1 MKRTVFIG
9 LLLLLALASC
19 HGPWETQSKAS
30 LDIVVS
36 PEPQSPQRSQLMAI
50 DSLLWQQPNTALA
63 VLMEYLYEGGDT
75 ARPVITEETFNRHY
89 ANLLL
94 SELLYKN
101 DYAQTNRPALRQALA
116 YFDSLVRQAPPSP
129 PLQRGAGGFKTRP
142 GQIDQTAFLAAR
154 AHYINGVGYYEN
166 DSAVPAC
173 REYLKALE
181 IMEGR
186 FEEKEMI
193 KEKANFMAMTYTRLT
208 VLFSNLYLNK
218 QAIYF
223 GKLSLPYYER
233 NKTSPWHLPWMLS
246 KIGAHYNVMDE
257 LDSADY
263 YFQQAKVCLSDTM
276 SQMYRDIV
284 VHQALLSYQMEHQSA
299 KPLMVLHRIADLAVS
314 DDERLARYLSIA
326 DIYYNERLFDS
337 AKIYFEQ
344 VYCNTKIPDSK
355 MFALDMLR
363 NISMTEGDTLKANEY
378 ALARSQFTTEK
389 DKEGRLHSDLTTLC
403 QNHEQSRQEAQHR
416 LKTQK
421 AARRWGIALVLAAF
435 VVSVVSLL
443 LVILRRRM
451 RTEQYSHKMEQAALS
466 GRLKRSNEALRDVT
480 QQFEQAVAKTAV
492 AEETET
498 FDDYVAFM
506 NVPVCQH
513 IIRLVHKQQFKS
525 KVDYLNY
532 KDDAL
537 SKEQLLALRDAAE
550 KHLVRFTSHIRKQFP
565 NLTEGDMDYCYLFL
579 LGLKEADISAL
590 IQRAYS
596 TVCERSR
603 KINRIIEAKGDLYH
617 TLRNMLFE

>member
-1 MKRTVFIG
+1 M
-9 LLLLLALASC
+9 
-19 HGPWETQSKAS
+19 
-30 LDIVVS
+30 
-36 PEPQSPQRSQLMAI
+36 
-50 DSLLWQQPNTALA
+50 
-63 VLMEYLYEGGDT
+63 
-75 ARPVITEETFNRHY
+75 
-89 ANLLL
+89 
-94 SELLYKN
+94 
-101 DYAQTNRPALRQALA
+101 
-116 YFDSLVRQAPPSP
+116 
-129 PLQRGAGGFKTRP
+129 
-142 GQIDQTAFLAAR
+142 
-154 AHYINGVGYYEN
+154 
-166 DSAVPAC
+166 PAC

-186 FEEKEMI
+186 FEEKEMVG
-193 KEKANFMAMTYTRLT
+193 KKARFMALTYTRLT
-208 VLFSNLYLNK
+208 DVFSDFYLHE

-223 GKLSLPYYER
+223 GKKSMVYYYKYDASSR
-233 NKTSPWHLPWMLS
+233 HVSRMLNE
-246 KIGAHYNVMDE
+246 IGSHYDMMSRF
-257 LDSADY
+257 DSANFY
-263 YFQQAKVCLSDTM
+263 YRKSLMVLPDTNNLT
-276 SQMYRDIV
+276 YRDI
-284 VHQALLSYQMEHQSA
+284 ATLLAYLSYKTGEVPQTSLNQLKRLLGQSETQKEVLSRCAIIGEIYYQEKQYDSAWIYLNKVFHKSQSA
-299 KPLMVLHRIADLAVS
+299 DTKKQVA
-314 DDERLARYLSIA
+314 ERLVEICEA
-326 DIYYNERLFDS
+326 
-337 AKIYFEQ
+337 
-344 VYCNTKIPDSK
+344 
-355 MFALDMLR
+355 
-363 NISMTEGDTLKANEY
+363 
-378 ALARSQFTTEK
+378 
-389 DKEGRLHSDLTTLC
+389 EGRLSEAHEYARFLVPFATANETQSALKSQLTELC
-403 QNHEQSRQEAQHR
+403 HNYEENRQEALHR

-421 AARRWGIALVLAAF
+421 AAMRWGIALVLAAF

-525 KVDYLNY
+525 KVDYMNY

>member
-1 MKRTVFIG
+1 
-9 LLLLLALASC
+9 
-19 HGPWETQSKAS
+19 
-30 LDIVVS
+30 
-36 PEPQSPQRSQLMAI
+36 MAI

-116 YFDSLVRQAPPSP
+116 YFDSLVRQASPSP

-208 VLFSNLYLNK
+208 VIFSELYLNK

-246 KIGAHYNVMDE
+246 KIGAHYNVMEE

-263 YFQQAKVCLSDTM
+263 YFQQAKVCLSDTI
-276 SQMYRDIV
+276 SQIYRDIV
-284 VHQALLSYQMEHQSA
+284 AHQALLSYQMEHQSA

-435 VVSVVSLL
+435 VVSISSIGHSQTKDENRT
-443 LVILRRRM
+443 IL
-451 RTEQYSHKMEQAALS
+451 T
-466 GRLKRSNEALRDVT
+466 
-480 QQFEQAVAKTAV
+480 
-492 AEETET
+492 
-498 FDDYVAFM
+498 
-506 NVPVCQH
+506 
-513 IIRLVHKQQFKS
+513 
-525 KVDYLNY
+525 
-532 KDDAL
+532 
-537 SKEQLLALRDAAE
+537 
-550 KHLVRFTSHIRKQFP
+550 
-565 NLTEGDMDYCYLFL
+565 
-579 LGLKEADISAL
+579 
-590 IQRAYS
+590 
-596 TVCERSR
+596 
-603 KINRIIEAKGDLYH
+603 
-617 TLRNMLFE
+617 